1 MADKKNQ
8 HIKGHVDTVNDTP
21 LMMIFREYSK
31 ILDEKNDKY
40 ERIYKTSRDLTN
52 RSKKTIF
59 LLQRIPGL
67 GEEKR
72 CEILTQAGNELRD
85 IEQTLLKHIAMELRD
100 EETYQFVNA
109 YSNGMQEY
117 IEAVTLYNF
126 ISTEVL
132 ISHTDIQQ
140 KLVFGSDDKQQSDV
154 VPLSVLVQPREYI
167 LGVADLS
174 GELMRYCIK
183 SVSTGD
189 FEMCYK
195 IGIVLK
201 RMHEGFLSLGY
212 IQSRDL
218 YHKML
223 VFKTSL
229 NKVEEACYSLQ
240 LRKNEIPPEMLGDIF
255 TMIDLEERENSGY
268 DCICHK

>member
-8 HIKGHVDTVNDTP
+8 IGKGHHDTINDTP
-21 LMMIFREYSK
+21 LMMLFREYSK
-31 ILDEKNDKY
+31 SLDEKNDKN
-40 ERIYKTSRDLTN
+40 ERIYKTSRDVTN
-52 RSKKTIF
+52 RSKKVIF

-67 GEEKR
+67 NEVKR
-72 CEILTQAGNELRD
+72 SEILTQAGNELRS

-100 EETYQFVNA
+100 EEPYKFVNA
-109 YSNGMQEY
+109 YSSGMQEY
-117 IEAVTLYNF
+117 IEAVSLYHF
-126 ISTEVL
+126 ILTED
-132 ISHTDIQQ
+132 IIPYTDVQQ
-140 KLVFGSDDKQQSDV
+140 KLIFGSDDQQQTDV
-154 VPLSVLVQPREYI
+154 LPLSVLVQPREYI

-189 FEMCYK
+189 FEMCHK
-195 IGIVLK
+195 IGLVLK

-229 NKVEEACYSLQ
+229 NKVEEASYSLQ
-240 LRKNEIPPEMLGDIF
+240 LRKNEIPPDMMGDIF
-255 TMIDLEERENSGY
+255 IMNDHEERDY
-268 DCICHK
+268 